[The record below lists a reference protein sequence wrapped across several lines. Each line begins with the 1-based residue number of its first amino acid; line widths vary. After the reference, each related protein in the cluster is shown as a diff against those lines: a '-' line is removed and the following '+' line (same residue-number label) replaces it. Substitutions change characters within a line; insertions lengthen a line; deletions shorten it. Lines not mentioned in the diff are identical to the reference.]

1 MARFEYD
8 LHVHTTASDGVLT
21 PPEIISLAGLCGLRG
36 IAITDHDTVE
46 GLLDPQLFRL
56 AAERNIQLISGIEI
70 NTDFEDEEVHI
81 LGYFINIEHTGL
93 LNRLREIEQARLERS
108 AKIIDRLHNLSVD
121 IDPVR
126 VRQVAGSGTVGRPHI
141 AQVMIENGYAATIKE
156 AFEKYLGR
164 GKPAYVPRYRLL
176 PREAINLIKLA
187 GGVPILAHPGLIRNR
202 LVIDKIMQMGIR
214 GLEVFY
220 PEHTGSQI
228 SQLLNLAVQKQMI
241 ITGGSDFH
249 GTENTRNQMGCAG
262 LDALS
267 FQQFIQRIQNSD

>member
-1 MARFEYD
+1 M
-8 LHVHTTASDGVLT
+8 
-21 PPEIISLAGLCGLRG
+21 
-36 IAITDHDTVE
+36 
-46 GLLDPQLFRL
+46 
-56 AAERNIQLISGIEI
+56 
-70 NTDFEDEEVHI
+70 
-81 LGYFINIEHTGL
+81 
-93 LNRLREIEQARLERS
+93 
-108 AKIIDRLHNLSVD
+108 
-121 IDPVR
+121 
-126 VRQVAGSGTVGRPHI
+126 AGSGTVGRPHI

-202 LVIDKIMQMGIR
+202 LVIDKIMQMGIK

>member
-164 GKPAYVPRYRLL
+164 GKSAYVPRYRLL

-202 LVIDKIMQMGIR
+202 LVIDKIMQMGIK

>member
-21 PPEIISLAGLCGLRG
+21 PAEVVSLARLCGLRG

-46 GLLDPQLFRL
+46 GLLDPQLFHL

-81 LGYFINIEHTGL
+81 LGYFINVQHTGL
-93 LNRLREIEQARLERS
+93 LNRLKEIKQARLERT
-108 AKIIDRLHNLSVD
+108 AKIIDRLHNLSIN
-121 IDPVR
+121 IDPAR

-156 AFEKYLGR
+156 VFEKYLGR

-187 GGVPILAHPGLIRNR
+187 GGVPVLAHPGLIQNR
-202 LVIDKIMQMGIR
+202 LVIDKIMQMGIK

-220 PEHTGSQI
+220 PEHTGTQI
-228 SQLLNLAVQKQMI
+228 NQLLNLAVQKQMM

>member
-126 VRQVAGSGTVGRPHI
+126 VRQVAGSRI
-141 AQVMIENGYAATIKE
+141 
-156 AFEKYLGR
+156 
-164 GKPAYVPRYRLL
+164 
-176 PREAINLIKLA
+176 
-187 GGVPILAHPGLIRNR
+187 
-202 LVIDKIMQMGIR
+202 
-214 GLEVFY
+214 FY
-220 PEHTGSQI
+220 
-228 SQLLNLAVQKQMI
+228 
-241 ITGGSDFH
+241 D
-249 GTENTRNQMGCAG
+249 
-262 LDALS
+262 
-267 FQQFIQRIQNSD
+267 

>member
-202 LVIDKIMQMGIR
+202 LVIDKIMQMGIK